1 MEITIIDKS
10 ALIGEKINFNS
21 IVFRL
26 HPVEGDDNGN
36 IAALWPLLVTMVRG
50 GAVKVLL
57 DMQDVDFIDSRGIG
71 IIINSAKHLR
81 TIKGDIVLINISEK
95 ISRIFDVLNINRII
109 KVFDSEE
116 DAMHHLKFI

>member
-1 MEITIIDKS
+1 M
-10 ALIGEKINFNS
+10 
-21 IVFRL
+21 
-26 HPVEGDDNGN
+26 
-36 IAALWPLLVTMVRG
+36 PLLVTMVRG

>member
-26 HPVEGDDNGN
+26 HPIEGDDKVN

>member
-26 HPVEGDDNGN
+26 HPVEGDDKGN
-36 IAALWPLLVTMVRG
+36 ITALWPLLVTIVRG